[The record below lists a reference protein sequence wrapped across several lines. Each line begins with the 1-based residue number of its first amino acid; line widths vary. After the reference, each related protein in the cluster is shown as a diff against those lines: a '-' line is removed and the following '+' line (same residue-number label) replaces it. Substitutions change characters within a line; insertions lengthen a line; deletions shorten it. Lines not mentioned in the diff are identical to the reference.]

1 MYEIQR
7 DQHDP
12 VTFFAGPFPVVPTV
26 GEVKAGATIH
36 KYAPVMQT
44 ADGITEA
51 TKDGLDDLIGIAAA
65 EPTDGGVVYYQ
76 TGEYFADAL
85 HLPSGVTV
93 DALTPAFRKLGIFLK

>member
-1 MYEIQR
+1 MYQIQR
-7 DQHDP
+7 DQYEP
-12 VTFFAGPFPVVPTV
+12 VNFFAGDFPVVPTV
-26 GEVKAGATIH
+26 GEVKAGAKIN
-36 KYAPVMQT
+36 KYAPLILT
-44 ADGITEA
+44 DDGITEA
-51 TKDGLDDLIGIAAA
+51 TADGLDSLVGIAAD